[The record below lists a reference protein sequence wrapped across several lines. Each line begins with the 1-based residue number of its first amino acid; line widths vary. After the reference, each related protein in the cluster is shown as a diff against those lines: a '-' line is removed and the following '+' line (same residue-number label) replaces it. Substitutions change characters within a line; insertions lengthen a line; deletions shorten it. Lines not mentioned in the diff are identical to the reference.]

1 VENHVCLSRDVQVAG
16 AAWRAATRIVVGV
29 GDLVQRTDDGHT
41 GWVLRGQTIRR
52 SGDAVCGLHCAYGD
66 EECVFLG

>member
-1 VENHVCLSRDVQVAG
+1 VENHVCLSDDVQVAG
-16 AAWRAATRIVVGV
+16 AAWLVGV
-29 GDLVQRTDDGHT
+29 GDLVQRTEHGHT
-41 GWVLRGQTIRR
+41 GQVLRGQTIRR